1 MIRYAI
7 QIALLGLVAVY
18 AFRRGGGTER
28 AVAAILVGWSFLM
41 TILFFAQS
49 GPTRYLDI
57 EWIRFAGDVTA
68 LAVFVGIALS
78 AERLWTIPLASAQL
92 LAASGH
98 IARFF
103 DAEMP
108 PLVYACLEQAPFW
121 LQIALLAFGIWSFDK
136 MSNRSFPSG
145 GALP

>member
-1 MIRYAI
+1 
-7 QIALLGLVAVY
+7 
-18 AFRRGGGTER
+18 
-28 AVAAILVGWSFLM
+28 M